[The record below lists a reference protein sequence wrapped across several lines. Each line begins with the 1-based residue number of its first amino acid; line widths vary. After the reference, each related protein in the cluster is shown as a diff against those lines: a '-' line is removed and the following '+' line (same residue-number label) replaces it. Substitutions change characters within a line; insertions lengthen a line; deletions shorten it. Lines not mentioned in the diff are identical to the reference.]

1 MNVVVGYYK
10 NSFVEKWYFFS
21 VEIDCLVGL
30 FLAPT
35 SSSNATFIRQLLE
48 TFLLVRVY
56 CPPISNT
63 YLSKTWFIELI
74 KIVKLLC
81 NSISNIFF
89 VNVVILFD
97 GFYFLFVI
105 LMFVMKFFPLWILL
119 MFLLRWRIFHKNLI
133 CCYFVPHES
142 S

>member
-63 YLSKTWFIELI
+63 YLSKT
-74 KIVKLLC
+74 
-81 NSISNIFF
+81 
-89 VNVVILFD
+89 
-97 GFYFLFVI
+97 
-105 LMFVMKFFPLWILL
+105 
-119 MFLLRWRIFHKNLI
+119 
-133 CCYFVPHES
+133 
-142 S
+142 